1 MNNAPISQYLW
12 NVILAKA
19 MISWLISC
27 ILKATLASI
36 KTKSI
41 NYERLFGNGGMP
53 SSHTAITTALAAAVG
68 QQMGFHTVYFA
79 IAVVFAL
86 VVMSDAAGVRMAAGN
101 QARVINEILE
111 TMHREK
117 TLLIKPEKLTKL
129 LGHTPLEVLFGAILG
144 VTVGLTL

>member
-1 MNNAPISQYLW
+1 MKIISQHLW
-12 NVILAKA
+12 NIVLAKA
-19 MISWLISC
+19 MIAWLISC

-41 NYERLFGNGGMP
+41 NYKRLFGNGGMP

-68 QQMGFHTVYFA
+68 QQEGVTSAIFA
-79 IAVVFAL
+79 VAVVFAL

-101 QARVINEILE
+101 QARVLNEIIE

-117 TLLIKPEKLTKL
+117 TLLIKPEKLKEL
-129 LGHTPLEVLFGAILG
+129 LGHTPLEVLFGGILG
-144 VTVGLTL
+144 VAVGLTL